1 MNTKRA
7 AILVLAVFC
16 GLRSGAHELRIEVMP
31 VSQGGPVVFDQMT
44 LTNAAGQAFSVTRLD
59 FLLSNFS
66 LRRSDGTWLAR
77 TNWQAYLSLRE
88 GRAGFRVAGIP
99 AGSYDRARFLVGVT
113 RDLNHADPAQFGPA
127 HPLNP
132 NVNGLHWNWQG
143 GYVFLALEGRWRD
156 AAGVGQ
162 GYSFHLAT
170 DRLLTTVELPLIL
183 LVAGDHELQM
193 KLSVDKIFNGSS
205 AIQFD
210 AGNATTHSRENDP
223 LAERLRGNLA
233 GAFSFV
239 GGPEVS
245 PTSAAT
251 NTAVTANAR
260 LVPLVAATAT
270 PYRFTFPASFPQP
283 LLPLDNPLTEEG
295 VALGRALFF
304 EPRLS
309 RSNVQS
315 CASCHDL
322 RAAGSQPGQ
331 RFSVGVDGILGSRNA
346 MPLFNLAWKSSFFW
360 DGRASSLRAQVLEP
374 IQNPIEMHET
384 LTNVVAK
391 LQSKLS
397 APGATDYPTL
407 FARAFGSPEISAD
420 RLARALEQ
428 FLLTQVSGDAKF
440 DRALRGEVELTEAEK
455 RGFELFITEY
465 DPRRERFG
473 ADCFHCHGGPLFA
486 NVPFANNGLDLV
498 PRDSGRRLV
507 TQRQGDDGKLST
519 PSLRNVALTAPYMHD
534 GRFQTLA
541 EVVAHYS
548 SGVQRGAMLDPNL
561 AKHPEGGLSLSASD
575 KEALVAFLNTLT
587 EESLGKPDLDQ
598 KTGTNRATMLR

>member
-1 MNTKRA
+1 MNTKRVA
-7 AILVLAVFC
+7 ALVMVAFC
-16 GLRSGAHELRIEVMP
+16 GIRAGAYDLRIEVTP
-31 VSQGGPVVFDQMT
+31 VSQGVPITFDQLT
-44 LTNAAGQAFSVTRLD
+44 LTNAAGQAFSVTRFD

-66 LRRSDGTWLAR
+66 LRRSDGTWLDR
-77 TNWQAYLSLRE
+77 TKWQAYLSLRE
-88 GRAGFRVAGIP
+88 GRTGFRVAGIP
-99 AGSYDRARFLVGVT
+99 AGTYDRALFLVGVT
-113 RDLNHADPAQFGPA
+113 RDLNHADPAQFSPA

-156 AAGVGQ
+156 VAGIGQ

-170 DRLLTTVELPLIL
+170 DRLLTPVELPMALQI
-183 LVAGDHELQM
+183 AGDHELQM
-193 KLSVDKIFNGSS
+193 KLSVDKILNGSS

-210 AGNATTHSRENDP
+210 ADNATTHSRENDP

-233 GAFSFV
+233 GAFSIV
-239 GGPEVS
+239 GGSEVS
-245 PTSAAT
+245 LTSAAT
-251 NTAVTANAR
+251 NTAIPR
-260 LVPLVAATAT
+260 LVPLIAATAT

-391 LQSKLS
+391 LQSKPS
-397 APGATDYPTL
+397 APGAKDYPTL

-465 DPRRERFG
+465 DPRREQFG

-507 TQRQGDDGKLST
+507 TQRQGDDGKLAA

-541 EVVAHYS
+541 EVVEHYS
-548 SGVQRGAMLDPNL
+548 GGVQRGATLDPNL
-561 AKHPEGGLSLSASD
+561 AKHPEDGLSLSASD

-587 EESLGKPDLDQ
+587 EESLGKSDVAQ
-598 KTGTNRATMLR
+598 KPSTNRATMLR